1 VVQCNIFAQS
11 SPFCA
16 VKLFGVR
23 QRLLGEAEVAHVAAG
38 EGRQVA
44 KEGNGGF
51 DAGVEGEAVRRVE
64 DFGGFG
70 VDLLVYGE

>member
-1 VVQCNIFAQS
+1 
-11 SPFCA
+11 
-16 VKLFGVR
+16 
-23 QRLLGEAEVAHVAAG
+23 VAAG